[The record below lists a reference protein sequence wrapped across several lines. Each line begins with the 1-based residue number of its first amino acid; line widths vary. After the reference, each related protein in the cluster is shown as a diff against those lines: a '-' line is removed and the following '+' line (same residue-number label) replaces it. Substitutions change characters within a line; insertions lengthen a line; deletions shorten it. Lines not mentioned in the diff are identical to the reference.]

1 MGRISYTGA
10 LLLKA
15 LFSSTVCCCRALY
28 LGSSETRVYIPQALS
43 GFSAC
48 FHRSQAWGFVVM
60 GAIIQNAVQY
70 CAIAC
75 LFDSI
80 LDKMASL
87 LEECQELFNTK
98 DLYKIFKL
106 EKGATQEKCELMK
119 KNHLRN

>member
-1 MGRISYTGA
+1 
-10 LLLKA
+10 
-15 LFSSTVCCCRALY
+15 
-28 LGSSETRVYIPQALS
+28 
-43 GFSAC
+43 
-48 FHRSQAWGFVVM
+48 M
-60 GAIIQNAVQY
+60 GAIIQNAEQY

-75 LFDSI
+75 SFYII
-80 LDKMASL
+80 LDEMASL